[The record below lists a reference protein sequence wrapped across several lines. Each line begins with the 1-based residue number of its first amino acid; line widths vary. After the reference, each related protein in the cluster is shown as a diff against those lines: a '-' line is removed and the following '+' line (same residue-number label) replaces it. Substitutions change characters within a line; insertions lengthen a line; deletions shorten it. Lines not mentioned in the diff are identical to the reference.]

1 MALEVEPGRAIA
13 RGPEAEVVG
22 PYGAIAA
29 PPPGGQWRLVLR
41 RFRRRKLAM
50 AGLVV
55 LAVLAFAAVFA
66 PLLTP
71 YDVSPTLNSETL
83 SQARQPPSLRHP
95 FGTDELGRDQLT
107 RVLYG
112 GRISLL
118 VGLSVALA
126 SSVIGTAVGAT
137 AGYFGGWVDQLLMRM
152 VDLLMVLPGTA
163 LLMVAQKGLGGSLPV
178 IVLVLGF
185 LFWRG
190 VARVVRSLFLSLKE
204 QEFVEA
210 ARASGASSARI
221 ILSEMLPSVVGP
233 ICVHLTLAAG
243 AAILTE
249 SALSFLGLGIQP
261 PAVSW
266 GNMLSLSRGAVG
278 THLAYLVYAPGLAIV
293 LTVLAVNF
301 VGNGLRDAL
310 DPTTRR

>member
-1 MALEVEPGRAIA
+1 MAIGVEPERPLQPPTAEPAGPLGALPAAIA
-13 RGPEAEVVG
+13 T
-22 PYGAIAA
+22 
-29 PPPGGQWRLVLR
+29 GQWRVVAR

-50 AGLVV
+50 AGLAG
-55 LAVLAFAAVFA
+55 LALLALSAIFA
-66 PLLTP
+66 PMLTP
-71 YDVSPTLNSETL
+71 YDVTPTLNSEVL
-83 SQARQPPSLRHP
+83 AESRQSPSLRHP

-126 SSVIGTAVGAT
+126 SSVIGTTVGAV
-137 AGYFGGWVDQLLMRM
+137 AGYFGGWVDQVLMRL
-152 VDLLMVLPGTA
+152 VDLLLVMPGTA
-163 LLMVAQKGLGGSLPV
+163 LVMIAQKGLGSSVQV
-178 IVLVLGF
+178 IVLVLAF
-185 LFWRG
+185 LFWRSI
-190 VARVVRSLFLSLKE
+190 ARIVRGLFLSLKG

-221 ILSEMLPSVVGP
+221 IVSEMLPSAVGP
-233 ICVHLTLAAG
+233 ICVHLALASG
-243 AAILTE
+243 AAILSE
-249 SALSFLGLGIQP
+249 SALSFLGFGIQP

-266 GNMLSLSRGAVG
+266 GNMLSQSRGAVG
-278 THLAYLVYAPGLAIV
+278 TDLAYLVYPPGLAIL

-310 DPTTRR
+310 DPRTTV